1 VNLTRVNNIYSR
13 SQYLLNIDFYFYL
26 LTGFRDVYW
35 HLVSEGYNVK
45 IPTCKGLNKLK
56 DKQSDLKTKIE
67 VNDQDEPIQ
76 LTTSQTSDTRLV
88 TKV

>member
-1 VNLTRVNNIYSR
+1 
-13 SQYLLNIDFYFYL
+13 
-26 LTGFRDVYW
+26 
-35 HLVSEGYNVK
+35 
-45 IPTCKGLNKLK
+45 LNKLK